1 MDVQGGCKCGAIR
14 YALTEP
20 PTEIVVCHCPDC
32 RRVSGAHA
40 LAWVILP
47 SAGFHLSTGTPTAYR
62 SSSHVTR
69 TFCGSCGTTLTYQHD
84 DARDSIDV
92 TIGSLDDP
100 ETFKP
105 TQQLAEEHRLSWASP
120 TEESDPGVARRLK

>member
-14 YALTEP
+14 YALTEA

-47 SAGFHLSTGTPTAYR
+47 SAGFHLATGTPTAYR

-69 TFCGSCGTTLTYQHD
+69 TFCGTCGTTLTYQHD

-100 ETFKP
+100 EVFRP
-105 TQQLAEEHRLSWASP
+105 TEELAEEHKLSWASADLAP
-120 TEESDPGVARRLK
+120 HPATGSRQ